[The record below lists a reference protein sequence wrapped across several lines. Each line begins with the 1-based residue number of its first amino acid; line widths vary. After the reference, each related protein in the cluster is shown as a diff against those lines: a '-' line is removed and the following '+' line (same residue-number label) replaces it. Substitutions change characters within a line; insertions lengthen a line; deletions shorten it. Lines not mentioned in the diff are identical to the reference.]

1 MKISTLYFFVFL
13 LIISSCVK
21 DTDYE
26 IPLTDEIYK
35 ETPPFYGKIVPFE
48 QVIASAS
55 SSVKNYE
62 TDDAI
67 EGYVISSDEAGN
79 FYKKIYLQNA
89 EKTAGISL
97 AINKIGLYT
106 EFPVGSKIQLRLK
119 GLSMQ
124 INNGGLEVG
133 YQQYTGSSGKIT
145 VGSMPELIYQKHL
158 YKLDEPLKTEAELSK
173 INNSVKV
180 LKINAN
186 VNQLITLQN
195 VSFEKKSVGKT
206 FHLSEND
213 TYQGT
218 NINLVDFEGVKLAF
232 RTSRYAKFA
241 SDEVPSG
248 TFTVTGVLT
257 KYGTSYQFLISNIL
271 NISDLKTNSNVE
283 SSNHL
288 EAEDATVSDY
298 KTGKNVILR
307 GKITI
312 IDKKPYIKL
321 SDETAIQ
328 LYAKTADF
336 NKLSAEAK
344 KKLNTE
350 NQVVSISGKFTDY
363 KPKNGNLV
371 RRIVYSKEADLIF
384 E

>member
-1 MKISTLYFFVFL
+1 
-13 LIISSCVK
+13 
-21 DTDYE
+21 
-26 IPLTDEIYK
+26 
-35 ETPPFYGKIVPFE
+35 
-48 QVIASAS
+48 
-55 SSVKNYE
+55 
-62 TDDAI
+62 
-67 EGYVISSDEAGN
+67 
-79 FYKKIYLQNA
+79 
-89 EKTAGISL
+89 
-97 AINKIGLYT
+97 
-106 EFPVGSKIQLRLK
+106 
-119 GLSMQ
+119 MQ